1 MYSFDYYRLVFFSML
16 VLIDE
21 SGDPGFKLNRGS
33 SPYFVV
39 SMVVFSDFEEAERC
53 SKAIQKTQAQY
64 NVYPEFKFSSCRDKI
79 RDVFFETVK
88 PFNFSIC
95 ALAVPKTEV
104 YSTVLRGSN
113 DKFYNFFVR
122 QLLTYHAGLLKDA
135 RIKIDESGDRKFK
148 RQLTEYI
155 RRMMPHGHIKNIRFK
170 ASRGDHMIQ
179 LADMVT
185 GAIARTYTSKKDT
198 ARWHAMIAPKIKNLW
213 KFE

>member
-1 MYSFDYYRLVFFSML
+1 ML

-53 SKAIQKTQAQY
+53 SEAIKKIQAQY
-64 NVYPEFKFSSCRDKI
+64 RVYPEFKFSNCRDEI
-79 RDVFFETVK
+79 RDVFFETIL

-95 ALAVPKTEV
+95 ALAVPKAEI
-104 YSTVLRGSN
+104 YSKTLRCSN

-122 QLLTYHAGLLKDA
+122 QLLTYHASLLKDA
-135 RIKIDESGDRKFK
+135 RIKIDGSGDRRFK

-155 RRMMPHGHIKNIRFK
+155 GRMVPDGHIRNIRFK
-170 ASRGDHMIQ
+170 ASKGDHMIQ

-185 GAIARTYTSKKDT
+185 GAIARTYTSKKDNT
-198 ARWHAMIAPKIKNLW
+198 RWHAMIAPKIKNLW
-213 KFE
+213 RFE